1 MRRQGDGS
9 VATGGVLL
17 TGAAGGVFVV
27 FAVLA
32 LAMAVA
38 VVVAKNPVHS
48 ALFLLA
54 SFLLVAC
61 LFILVQ
67 AEFVGAVQI
76 LVYGGGIMVLFLFVI
91 MLVNQRMVAGG
102 KTFQNQWDIALL
114 FLLVFLVP
122 FLYILGT
129 EKFPDIPQNPDAFR
143 MIGNRIVGNTQ
154 AVAWSLYREY
164 LLPFEVASVFLLVA
178 MVGAVVL
185 GKRSAEKVD

>member
-1 MRRQGDGS
+1 MSETVSSG
-9 VATGGVLL
+9 ALL
-17 TGAAGGVFVV
+17 TGGAGWAFVV

-61 LFILVQ
+61 LFILEQ

-91 MLVNQRMVAGG
+91 MLVHQRMVDGTRA
-102 KTFQNQWDIALL
+102 FQRQWDISLL

-122 FLYILGT
+122 FLYVLGT
-129 EKFPDIPQNPDAFR
+129 EKFPEIPQNPDAFR
-143 MIGNRIVGNTQ
+143 MIGTRVVGNTQ
-154 AVAWSLYREY
+154 AVAWSLYRDY

-178 MVGAVVL
+178 MIGAVVL
-185 GKRSAEKVD
+185 GKRSVEKVD

>member
-1 MRRQGDGS
+1 MTET
-9 VATGGVLL
+9 VASGALL
-17 TGAAGGVFVV
+17 TGGAGWAFVV
-27 FAVLA
+27 FSVLA

-38 VVVAKNPVHS
+38 VVVARNPVHS

-54 SFLLVAC
+54 SFLVVAC
-61 LFILVQ
+61 LFILMQ

-91 MLVNQRMVAGG
+91 MLVHQRMVVGVKA
-102 KTFQNQWDIALL
+102 FQHQWDIALL

-122 FLYILGT
+122 FLYVLGT

-143 MIGNRIVGNTQ
+143 IVGTRVLGNTQ
-154 AVAWSLYREY
+154 AVAWSLYRDY
-164 LLPFEVASVFLLVA
+164 LLPFEIASVFLLVA

-185 GKRSAEKVD
+185 GKRSVEKVD

>member
-1 MRRQGDGS
+1 M
-9 VATGGVLL
+9 TGGVVSPGALL
-17 TGAAGGVFVV
+17 TGGAGWAFVV
-27 FAVLA
+27 FAALA

-91 MLVNQRMVAGG
+91 MLVHQRMIAGQ
-102 KTFQNQWDIALL
+102 KAFQHQWDIALL
-114 FLLVFLVP
+114 FVLVFLAP
-122 FLYILGT
+122 FLYVLGS
-129 EKFPDIPQNPDAFR
+129 EKFPDIPQNPEAFR
-143 MIGNRIVGNTQ
+143 MIGTKIVGNTE
-154 AVAWSLYREY
+154 AVAWSLYRDY

-178 MVGAVVL
+178 MIGAVVL

>member
-1 MRRQGDGS
+1 VTGS

-17 TGAAGGVFVV
+17 TGGAGWAFVV

-32 LAMAVA
+32 LAAAVA

-54 SFLLVAC
+54 SFLVVAC

-91 MLVNQRMVAGG
+91 MLVNQRMVAGVRA
-102 KTFQNQWDIALL
+102 FQHQWDLALL

-143 MIGNRIVGNTQ
+143 MIGDRVVGNTQ